1 MSALGLYR
9 RRAISAGR
17 AAALLDM
24 EQLAFIRWTGSLGIS
39 YFDQS
44 ADELREELRTLG
56 SR

>member
-44 ADELREELRTLG
+44 VDELREELRTLG